1 MSLLESAYEPFIFIN
16 KTFVPDG
23 EGAGSFTWTEGAEF
37 MATADFAQSSLARIA
52 EKLTESVSC
61 TVTTPR
67 SMVLEPMDVI
77 KRKSDGQL
85 FRITSDGKN
94 KKTPA
99 AAYLDMRQSTAV
111 LWELPTGAQIAPE
124 TPSKP
129 TEG

>member
-23 EGAGSFTWTEGAEF
+23 EGAGHFSWTEGDEF
-37 MATADFAQSSLARIA
+37 MATADFATSSLARIA
-52 EKLTESVSC
+52 DKLTENVSC
-61 TVTTPR
+61 TITTPK
-67 SMVLEPMDVI
+67 SMILEPMDVI
-77 KRKSDGQL
+77 KRKEDGQL

-99 AAYLDMRQSTAV
+99 SAALNMRQSTAI
-111 LWELPTGAQIAPE
+111 LWELPTGAQIAPKPSE
-124 TPSKP
+124 T